1 MPRKIKLK
9 HNKFG
14 IVTHVF
20 ENKDDAES
28 DGKDNNVYTVERNK
42 LPKDKEQIIVLKSEG
57 NNTVAYL
64 MTDLGKVQLHPEV
77 MEYKMGTSP
86 IEHLINALKMGRNIA
101 EIISA
106 VDKVREWGKHCFLGN
121 FKANADSNA

>member
-1 MPRKIKLK
+1 MTQKITLK

-20 ENKDDAES
+20 ESKDDAEN
-28 DGKDNNVYTVERNK
+28 DGKDNNVYTVERYK
-42 LPKDKEQIIVLKSEG
+42 LPNDKEQTIVLKSEG

-64 MTDLGKVQLHPEV
+64 ATDLGEVQLHPEV

-86 IEHLINALKMGRNIA
+86 IELLKNVLKTGGSVA
-101 EIISA
+101 QIISA
-106 VDKVREWGKHCFLGN
+106 VNTVVSLGK
-121 FKANADSNA
+121 KKM